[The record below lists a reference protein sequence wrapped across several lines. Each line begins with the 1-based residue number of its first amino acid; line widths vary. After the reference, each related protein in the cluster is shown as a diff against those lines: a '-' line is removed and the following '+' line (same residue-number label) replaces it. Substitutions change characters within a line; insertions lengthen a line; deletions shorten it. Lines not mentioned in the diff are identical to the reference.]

1 MDPEDPNTVGTRT
14 DGTKFALPGIDS
26 LNVSAR
32 SPAPACED
40 SLWSFCVVS
49 LLWPA
54 GIPPGGAWSD
64 RHCAAGSAQ
73 LWGLI
78 SGAVATSP
86 RDEVPLCIDHPLF
99 GGSSALIVGDFKLL
113 LGPQTYAYWQGPEFP
128 VSAP

>member
-1 MDPEDPNTVGTRT
+1 M
-14 DGTKFALPGIDS
+14 
-26 LNVSAR
+26 
-32 SPAPACED
+32 
-40 SLWSFCVVS
+40 
-49 LLWPA
+49 
-54 GIPPGGAWSD
+54 
-64 RHCAAGSAQ
+64 Q